1 MKKYLLTINGYG
13 QETSFVALTPE
24 SYSFWFQ
31 KNKENT
37 SDVVDYIYDPEGNS
51 EGVPDEFNFLMLDGE
66 FVDIYD
72 SNVSFSGV
80 SFLNLH
86 SPNIDACKFVVG
98 EVDEDGF
105 CSREILECPFEDHE
119 ELLHNEDFFVEYEDI
134 PEQILEVNSYEKGT
148 FFGAYFEAED
158 FNLSLL
164 KFVLKEA
171 PNGEFY
177 LVDVFYD
184 EELLINTESNTRGKG
199 TEVQIW
205 EK

>member
-1 MKKYLLTINGYG
+1 MKKYLLTINGHG

-37 SDVVDYIYDPEGNS
+37 SDVVDYIYSPEDNS
-51 EGVPDEFNFLMLDGE
+51 EGIPDEFNFLMQDGE
-66 FVDIYD
+66 FVDIHD
-72 SNVSFSGV
+72 SNA

-86 SPNIDACKFVVG
+86 SPNIDSCKFVVG
-98 EVDEDGF
+98 EVDDEGF
-105 CSREILECPFEDHE
+105 FSREIVECPFEDHE
-119 ELLHNEDFFVEYEDI
+119 ELLDNEYFFVKYEDI

-158 FNLSLL
+158 FDLSLL
-164 KFVLKEA
+164 KFVLGEA

-177 LVDVFYD
+177 LVDVFYNG
-184 EELLINTESNTRGKG
+184 ELLINTESNTRGKG

>member
-1 MKKYLLTINGYG
+1 MKKYLLTINGHG

-37 SDVVDYIYDPEGNS
+37 SEVVDYISEPEYS
-51 EGVPDEFNFLMLDGE
+51 EGIPDEFNFLMQDSE

-72 SNVSFSGV
+72 GV

-86 SPNIDACKFVVG
+86 SPNIDSCKFVVG
-98 EVDEDGF
+98 EVDDDGF
-105 CSREILECPFEDHE
+105 FSREIFECPFEDHE

-158 FNLSLL
+158 FDLSLL

-171 PNGEFY
+171 PNGMFY

-184 EELLINTESNTRGKG
+184 GELLINTESNTRGKG
-199 TEVQIW
+199 TEVQVW

>member
-1 MKKYLLTINGYG
+1 MKKYLLTINGHG
-13 QETSFVALTPE
+13 QETSFVVLTPE

-37 SDVVDYIYDPEGNS
+37 SDVVDYIYNPEDNS
-51 EGVPDEFNFLMLDGE
+51 EGIPDEFNFLMQDGE

-72 SNVSFSGV
+72 SNA

-86 SPNIDACKFVVG
+86 SPNIDSCKFVVG
-98 EVDEDGF
+98 EVDDDGF
-105 CSREILECPFEDHE
+105 FSREIVEYSFEDHE
-119 ELLHNEDFFVEYEDI
+119 ELLDNEYFFVKYEDI

-158 FNLSLL
+158 FNLSFL
-164 KFVLKEA
+164 KFVLGEA
-171 PNGEFY
+171 PNGQFY

-184 EELLINTESNTRGKG
+184 EEMLINSESNTRGKG